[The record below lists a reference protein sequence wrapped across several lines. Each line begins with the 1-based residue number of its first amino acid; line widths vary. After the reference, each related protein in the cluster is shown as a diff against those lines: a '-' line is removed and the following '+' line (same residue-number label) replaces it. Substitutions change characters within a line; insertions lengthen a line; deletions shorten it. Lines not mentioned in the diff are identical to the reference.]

1 MVYRSHGSVTLDDML
16 VTPVPGASR
25 EQLQKTLQEQH
36 TAVLNLHGADRSS
49 AQGWLGTYLEWTANA
64 VRHLANQISPID
76 LDELVLTPGYRR
88 LLAAFGMVT
97 SVDIAS
103 QRALRALISV
113 ELQQRVA
120 AFEAARRALDELVA
134 RWSRLGAFVVADTS
148 VYIEHD
154 DKLEAL
160 DLVGLIDAENDL
172 APVHLLVPIVVV
184 DELDGLKNKADK
196 PYKRWRAGYT
206 LGIFDRIFPQGS
218 GIAVLRAGKS
228 PRPVEVSA
236 EIVFDPPSH
245 VRLPINDDELVDR
258 TLAIQSLAGRTVT
271 LLTFDTHQSTRAKA
285 AGLTVIKLTKPIGDE
300 PKRH

>member
-1 MVYRSHGSVTLDDML
+1 ML
-16 VTPVPGASR
+16 ITPAPGASR
-25 EQLQKTLQEQH
+25 EQLQKILQEQH
-36 TAVLNLHGADRSS
+36 VAVLNLQGTHQSS
-49 AQGWLGTYLEWTANA
+49 AQGWLGAYLEWTANA
-64 VRHLANQISPID
+64 VQHLASQISLAD
-76 LDELVLTPGYRR
+76 LDRLVLTPGYSR
-88 LLAAFGMVT
+88 LLAAFGTVT
-97 SVDIAS
+97 GVDIVS
-103 QRALRALISV
+103 QRALRALISL

-120 AFEAARRALDELVA
+120 AFEAARRALDEQVA
-134 RWSRLGAFVVADTS
+134 RWSRLGAFVIADTS

-160 DLVGLIDAENDL
+160 DLAGIVDAEDEL

-206 LGIFDRIFPQGS
+206 LGVFDRIFPKGS
-218 GIAVLRAGKS
+218 GTAVLRAGKP
-228 PRPVEVSA
+228 PRPVEISA
-236 EIVFDPPSH
+236 EIVFDPPTH

-271 LLTFDTHQSTRAKA
+271 LLTFDTHQSTRARA

-300 PKRH
+300 PERR

>member
-1 MVYRSHGSVTLDDML
+1 ML
-16 VTPVPGASR
+16 ITPVPGASR

-36 TAVLNLHGADRSS
+36 TAVLNLYGAHQSS
-49 AQGWLGTYLEWTANA
+49 AQGWLGAYLEWTANA
-64 VRHLANQISPID
+64 IQQLANQISPVD
-76 LDELVLTPGYRR
+76 LDGLVLTPGYRR
-88 LLAAFGMVT
+88 LLAAFGTVT
-97 SVDIAS
+97 GVDIAS

-120 AFEAARRALDELVA
+120 AFEAARRALDEQVA
-134 RWSRLGAFVVADTS
+134 RWSYLGAFVVADTS
-148 VYIEHD
+148 VYMEHD

-160 DLVGLIDAENDL
+160 DLAGLIDAEDGL

-206 LGIFDRIFPQGS
+206 LGVFDRIFPKGS
-218 GIAVLRAGKS
+218 GAAVLRAGER

-236 EIVFDPPSH
+236 EIVFDPPGH

-271 LLTFDTHQSTRAKA
+271 LVTFDTHQSTRARA

-300 PKRH
+300 PKKH